1 MHLNTMP
8 NRGDDITNQARVDSL
23 GDWVMNLNQWMSEQ
37 VAACLSDPAY
47 NADRTSRAGQALF
60 LYGTYTPN
68 PSVIMARMLDDS
80 SMPLAVPQAVADQL
94 KVWGIRRVISGHTP
108 HGNAPTVFTSNG
120 IQVGGR
126 LPNPLLHVFKN

>member
-1 MHLNTMP
+1 MLP
-8 NRGDDITNQARVDSL
+8 AGDDITNQVRVESL
-23 GDWVMNLNQWMSEQ
+23 DEWVMKLNQWMSAQ
-37 VAACLSDPAY
+37 VAACLSNPAY

-80 SMPLAVPQAVADQL
+80 SMPLAVPQAAADQL
-94 KVWGIRRVISGHTP
+94 KAWGICRVVCGHTP

-126 LPNPLLHVFKN
+126 LYNHVLHVFKR